1 MVSLG
6 SGDVLAVILCGLG
19 WPLVA
24 EGRTRSKQTKVERT
38 LGARVNR
45 PRLLPRCCMPCS
57 YWRTDSS
64 RRLRLPWSSREPL
77 WASGRLRNEVC

>member
-24 EGRTRSKQTKVERT
+24 EERTRPKQTKVERT
-38 LGARVNR
+38 LGARVNVR
-45 PRLLPRCCMPCS
+45 GHCQDAACPALTGGP
-57 YWRTDSS
+57 T
-64 RRLRLPWSSREPL
+64 REKAPL
-77 WASGRLRNEVC
+77 AVDFT